1 MLSKKFLLDTARVLR
16 GASMVLTEMA
26 KLQPGAVAGTL
37 AIDTTTATSTSP
49 TKTAISPTKPSSNP
63 PTIKPMT
70 ITNGADLRSMATTIE
85 TEPLPSHTSI
95 HPTITT
101 TIPLDT
107 SASNQLDTDGN
118 KTTIP
123 PTTTKS
129 THNSTPSTPPA
140 LPTPPTPFKT
150 PPSSTT
156 STRSTAPSNVLNPE
170 AVPATQIS
178 RVLGFG
184 TLATRLAFGTVG
196 EIVRRQFDQIAEDNT
211 KRAILS
217 DGNMDVLASTL
228 CRMRGA
234 ALKLGQMLSMA
245 DNKLVPKELSE
256 ALDRVRQH
264 ADRMPE
270 PQLNETMTNELGTSE
285 WRNKFIDF
293 QDMPLAAAS
302 LGQVHRATH
311 KESGDEIVVKGKV
324 FFCIYFIYVVM
335 ISNYDFCYIC
345 FFVMVLF

>member
-1 MLSKKFLLDTARVLR
+1 MLSKKILLDTARVLR

-37 AIDTTTATSTSP
+37 AQAIDTTTATSTSTSP
-49 TKTAISPTKPSSNP
+49 TNTAISPTKPSSNP

-95 HPTITT
+95 HPTIT
-101 TIPLDT
+101 IPLDT
-107 SASNQLDTDGN
+107 SVSNQLDTDGN

-123 PTTTKS
+123 HTTTKS
-129 THNSTPSTPPA
+129 THNSTPSTPSA

-285 WRNKFIDF
+285 WRNKFTDF

-324 FFCIYFIYVVM
+324 VLLYLF
-335 ISNYDFCYIC
+335 YIMC
-345 FFVMVLF
+345 K

>member
-37 AIDTTTATSTSP
+37 AIDTTTATSTSTSP
-49 TKTAISPTKPSSNP
+49 TKTAVSPTKPSSNP

-107 SASNQLDTDGN
+107 SVSNQFDTDGN
-118 KTTIP
+118 KTTTP
-123 PTTTKS
+123 PTTTIS
-129 THNSTPSTPPA
+129 THNSTPSTPSA

-234 ALKLGQMLSMA
+234 ALKLGQMLSTL
-245 DNKLVPKELSE
+245 K
-256 ALDRVRQH
+256 
-264 ADRMPE
+264 
-270 PQLNETMTNELGTSE
+270 T
-285 WRNKFIDF
+285 F
-293 QDMPLAAAS
+293 
-302 LGQVHRATH
+302 
-311 KESGDEIVVKGKV
+311 
-324 FFCIYFIYVVM
+324 
-335 ISNYDFCYIC
+335 
-345 FFVMVLF
+345 